1 MKNPFIL
8 INTFTVAPEDQQ
20 RLITLLEKATDETV
34 KYIDG
39 FIAATLHRGVDG
51 TKVTMYAQWESREA
65 YENMRRNSTASP
77 YLEEAL
83 RFAKLA
89 NGVSQLHGEVS
100 RKMWSK
106 YEGICEIKAITNA
119 RSSSSS

>member
-39 FIAATLHRGVDG
+39 FIAATLHKGIDG
-51 TKVTMYAQWESREA
+51 TKVTMYAQWESGEA

-83 RFAKLA
+83 RFAKFDI
-89 NGVSQLHGEVS
+89 G
-100 RKMWSK
+100 MF
-106 YEGICEIKAITNA
+106 EIVKSFQKSNK
-119 RSSSSS
+119 